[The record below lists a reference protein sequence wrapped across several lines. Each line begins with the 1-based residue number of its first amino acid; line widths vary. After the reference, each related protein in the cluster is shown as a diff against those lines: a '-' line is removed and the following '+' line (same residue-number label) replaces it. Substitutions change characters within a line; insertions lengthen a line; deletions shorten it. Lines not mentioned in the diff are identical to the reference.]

1 VFISRWV
8 YLGLRYGVLWVEE
21 MTFNQHAQRVACE
34 LIQAEDD
41 LKFAIQRS
49 RILVK
54 TLEAMKQDSE
64 DGKNDADNRTVDNMI
79 SRVNS
84 IFNEK
89 LLATP
94 GEIAYT
100 LDKWKRSL
108 GVWNEV
114 ERVYEFKD

>member
-1 VFISRWV
+1 
-8 YLGLRYGVLWVEE
+8 
-21 MTFNQHAQRVACE
+21 MTFNENAQRVACE

-49 RILVK
+49 RIIIK
-54 TLEAMKQDSE
+54 TLESMRQDPE
-64 DGKNDADNRTVDNMI
+64 DGENDANNRTVDAMI

-84 IFNEK
+84 IFNDK

-94 GEIAYT
+94 GEIGYT

-114 ERVYEFKD
+114 ERDYEFKD

>member
-1 VFISRWV
+1 
-8 YLGLRYGVLWVEE
+8 
-21 MTFNQHAQRVACE
+21 MTFSQNAQRVACE
-34 LIQAEDD
+34 LIRAEDD

-49 RILVK
+49 RIIIK
-54 TLEAMKQDSE
+54 TLEAMKQDSD
-64 DGKNDADNRTVDNMI
+64 DGKNDSDNRTIDAMI

-84 IFNEK
+84 IFSEK

-94 GEIAYT
+94 GEIVYT

-114 ERVYEFKD
+114 EREYEFKD